1 MTRSEFLQ
9 QTLAAL
15 DGPRSDTYGDPLINH
30 TRIAE
35 LWSTILSTPISVS
48 QVYACMVAVKLS
60 RLVQSPQHLDS
71 LMDIAG
77 YVALAAE
84 TCDEE

>member
-9 QTLAAL
+9 QTLDAL
-15 DGPRSDTYGDPLINH
+15 DGPRADTYGDPLTNH

-35 LWSTILSTPISVS
+35 LWSTVLSPPISVS

-71 LMDIAG
+71 WMDIAG

-84 TCDEE
+84 ACDEE

>member
-9 QTLAAL
+9 QTLDAL
-15 DGPRSDTYGDPLINH
+15 DGPRSVTYGDPLTNH

-35 LWSTILSTPISVS
+35 LWSTILSTPVSGS

-71 LMDIAG
+71 WMDIAG

-84 TCDEE
+84 ACDEE